1 MRKEAKH
8 VKGILDGIL
17 SKLETSTRKG
27 NAVSEAW
34 AEAADEKT
42 RAHARPV
49 SIKNGVLTVVVQDS
63 VWLYKLLL
71 EKQKL
76 LEKFNEKY
84 AGRKKAADMRFR
96 VGASEFS

>member
-1 MRKEAKH
+1 MKKEARH

-17 SKLETSTRKG
+17 SKLETGKRKG

-34 AEAADEKT
+34 MKAAGEET

-49 SIKNGVLTVVVQDS
+49 NIKNGVLTVVVQDS

-71 EKQKL
+71 EKRKL
-76 LEKFNEKY
+76 LERFNENY
-84 AGRKKAADMRFR
+84 PGRKKAADMRFR